1 MTALSL
7 AQVGELSFVLARV
20 ALPAGLIVPVEYQAF
35 VAVAVLTMLAA
46 PFLIHAAAR
55 VSYAPQDLLP
65 AATAATPLPQRAA
78 RHHVLVVGYGL
89 NGENLAHVL
98 QQTGLQ
104 YVILEMDPERVVAAR
119 QNGEPVLFG
128 DGTRLEVLRQAG
140 AATAHVIVVA
150 ISDPV
155 ATRRIVAL
163 SRQLNAQAPIIVR
176 TRYVAEMDDLRRLGA
191 TEVIPEEFE
200 TSVEIFAR
208 VLRRL
213 RVPRNVITLQV
224 DLIRRQGYS
233 MLRGLDLPRQ
243 TLDQLGQILAATTTE
258 SFMVPKSSPAVGR
271 SIREL
276 QLRKMTGVTIIAVVR
291 DGKPLTNPSPDEV
304 IEAGDILV
312 MVGNHAQLD
321 QAMTRLGASEAA
333 EDQEA

>member
-1 MTALSL
+1 MT
-7 AQVGELSFVLARV
+7 
-20 ALPAGLIVPVEYQAF
+20 PVEYQTF

-46 PFLIHAAAR
+46 PFLIRVGAR

-65 AATAATPLPQRAA
+65 AATAAAPLAQRAA

-89 NGENLAHVL
+89 NGENLARVL
-98 QQTGLQ
+98 RQTGLQ
-104 YVILEMDPERVVAAR
+104 YVILELDPERALAAR
-119 QNGEPVLFG
+119 KSGEPVLFG
-128 DGTRLEVLRQAG
+128 DATRLEVLRQGG

-163 SRQLNAQAPIIVR
+163 SRQLNVQAPIIVR
-176 TRYVAEMDDLRRLGA
+176 TRYIAEMDDLRRLGA

-213 RVPRNVITLQV
+213 RVPRNVIALQV

-258 SFMVPKSSPAVGR
+258 SFMVPKGSPAAGR

-276 QLRKMTGVTIIAVVR
+276 QLRKMTGVTIIAMVR
-291 DGKPLTNPSPDEV
+291 SGKTLTNPSPDEV
-304 IEAGDILV
+304 IDAGDIVV

-321 QAMTRLGASEAA
+321 QAMTRLGGSEVA
-333 EDQEA
+333 EGEEA